1 MKREDIAKDFYIEDH
16 ALLYG
21 LMGKHAEE
29 LCGEKGIRALEDAT
43 VLYGRER
50 GLRMAMRAEK
60 NRDELSMRN
69 YLIYGEWTD
78 DRGLCSSRV
87 ASLAPRYRTE
97 SLRCE
102 WCNTWDRY
110 GLMKY
115 GRIYCTYIDKNL
127 VKGFNPQN
135 ELLIDGSLS
144 KGDPCCGFEWV
155 GADYNIS
162 NVLNTSNLYADELN
176 NVAQELIQVDI
187 SASQLTDIVENHIF
201 TIPDNS
207 SDRVANNIKQL
218 RDEFYTRYLA
228 PDLSEFRNTAWGVIQ
243 ASADYASHHEPKRN
257 TSAALDSRFEN
268 LLTGASVLSK
278 TAQLLLPAA

>member
-60 NRDELSMRN
+60 NGDELSMRN

-87 ASLAPRYRTE
+87 ALLAPRYRTE

-102 WCNTWDRY
+102 WCNTWDCY

-155 GADYNIS
+155 GADYKDETE
-162 NVLNTSNLYADELN
+162 LKADMKKKAE
-176 NVAQELIQVDI
+176 
-187 SASQLTDIVENHIF
+187 
-201 TIPDNS
+201 
-207 SDRVANNIKQL
+207 
-218 RDEFYTRYLA
+218 
-228 PDLSEFRNTAWGVIQ
+228 LSESCVKDFLYHTAHVYSALRRTFLLELGLIRAEEICDAAMKDYEE
-243 ASADYASHHEPKRN
+243 ASGPEKKDAILKEAMQD
-257 TSAALDSRFEN
+257 F
-268 LLTGASVLSK
+268 LSIC
-278 TAQLLLPAA
+278 